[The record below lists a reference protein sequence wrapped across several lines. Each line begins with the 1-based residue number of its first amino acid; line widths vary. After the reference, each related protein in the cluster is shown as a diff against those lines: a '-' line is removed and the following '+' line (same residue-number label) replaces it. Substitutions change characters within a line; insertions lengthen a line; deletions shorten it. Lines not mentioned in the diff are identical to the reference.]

1 MAEEI
6 SAPRIVFKQMVHKG
20 IPLFECE
27 IDRIEAM
34 DTFDDDIWLCGY
46 PRSGNTLTQE
56 MTYLIQTLDFGRA
69 NSVYLE
75 DRVPWIDAKDD
86 RLQKVKGV
94 DAIEEQIR
102 PRFVKCHLP
111 YDFLP
116 SQLKDG
122 KGRIIYVSRNAK
134 DVFQSYYRIM
144 LWDDQLDT
152 SKETLNTFFENFVKG
167 KDLYGLWTDHIIGY
181 WKKRDDENVLFLKFE
196 DIVKDMP
203 TVIRTI
209 ATFLGRTLV
218 EDDVTKICK
227 HCHVNNMRDNPM
239 VNFSYKAKN
248 MSIRQEVGAFINKG
262 EPGVWRNVLTPQM
275 SEQIDDMM
283 KPLDGTGLK
292 YEFS

>member
-86 RLQKVKGV
+86 RLQK
-94 DAIEEQIR
+94 
-102 PRFVKCHLP
+102 
-111 YDFLP
+111 
-116 SQLKDG
+116 
-122 KGRIIYVSRNAK
+122 IIYVSRNAK

-167 KDLYGLWTDHIIGY
+167 KVAKLIENSILQLLASDLYGLWTDHIIGY

>member
-6 SAPRIVFKQMVHKG
+6 SAPRIVFKQMVHRG

-122 KGRIIYVSRNAK
+122 KGRTYT
-134 DVFQSYYRIM
+134 D
-144 LWDDQLDT
+144 
-152 SKETLNTFFENFVKG
+152 
-167 KDLYGLWTDHIIGY
+167 YGPTISLATG
-181 WKKRDDENVLFLKFE
+181 KKREDDNVLFLKFE

-203 TVIRTI
+203 TAIRTI
-209 ATFLGRTLV
+209 ATFLGRTLA

-275 SEQIDDMM
+275 SEQIDVMM

-292 YEFS
+292 FEFS